1 MHDRRSFMK
10 LGAGMAAGAM
20 MPMVAS
26 AKCGDEPTQWD
37 SEHEVIIIGSG
48 FAGLAAAVEAMRK
61 GAKDVVVFEKMGVYG
76 GNSTLNAGQAC
87 FAGTELQ
94 KKLGIKDSAEL
105 MVKDQLKSG
114 RGIASET
121 LLRHSAELGPYIY
134 QMTKDCG
141 CVYRDHI
148 ITTGGT
154 SATRSHQVV
163 ERSGSGFIRPMLDTA
178 RKMGVKTFIRH
189 KFEHLIRDNSGRVI
203 GIQVRK
209 GYHFGHE
216 ESGELI
222 NVKAQRGVIIATGGF
237 GYNINFRM
245 AQDPTLTAEVGCTN
259 AKGATGDGLIEM
271 LAAGATPVHLAHIQS
286 GPWASPDEGGFGY
299 GAGFSLYNFPHSI
312 AIDRNT
318 GQRFMNEIAD
328 RKTRADLELQ
338 RRDKDGN
345 PNPALL
351 IAPKHEAQKDP
362 SMHNVLKYNV
372 AWEFDSVEAIANH
385 FDVPLAPL
393 KKQIDDWNG
402 FVENGEDTQFG
413 KRMDAGRGI
422 KLTAPFI
429 VQRLWPKVHYCQ
441 GGIQINTKAEVLA
454 AKTGKP
460 IPGLY
465 AAGEVTGG
473 IHGVSRLGGCSTPE
487 CMAFGVTAARSIME
501 A

>member
-1 MHDRRSFMK
+1 MTDRRSFLK
-10 LGAGMAAGAM
+10 FGAGAAAAGALF
-20 MPMVAS
+20 PISSQAS
-26 AKCGDEPTQWD
+26 NGDTKWD
-37 SEHEVIIIGSG
+37 QEYDIIIVGSG
-48 FAGLAAAVEAMRK
+48 FAGLAAAVEAKRLN
-61 GAKDVVVFEKMGVYG
+61 AKSVVVFEKMGVYG
-76 GNSTLNAGQAC
+76 GNSTLNAGQSC

-94 KKLGIKDSAEL
+94 TKLGITDSAEL
-105 MVKDQLKSG
+105 MVKDQLKAG
-114 RGIASET
+114 RGIASES
-121 LLRHSAELGPYIY
+121 LLRHSAELGPYVY
-134 QMTKDCG
+134 QMTQDCG
-141 CVYRDHI
+141 VKYRDHI

-154 SATRSHQVV
+154 SATRSHQTI
-163 ERSGSGFIRPMLDTA
+163 ERSGAGFIQPMLKTA
-178 RKMGVKTFIRH
+178 RELGVETHNRH
-189 KFEHLIRDNSGRVI
+189 KFEHLIRNDNGDVLGVQIR
-203 GIQVRK
+203 R

-216 ESGELI
+216 DSGELI
-222 NVKAQRGVIIATGGF
+222 NVRCNKGVLIATGGF
-237 GYNINFRM
+237 GFNVNFRM

-345 PNPALL
+345 PQPALL
-351 IAPKHEAQKDP
+351 IAPKAEAQKDP
-362 SMHNVLKYNV
+362 SMKKVLKYNV
-372 AWEFDSVEAIANH
+372 AWEFDSVEAIAAH
-385 FDVPLAPL
+385 FKVPLKPL
-393 KKQIDDWNG
+393 QQQIKDWNG
-402 FVENGEDTQFG
+402 YVANGTDPQFG

-441 GGIQINTKAEVLA
+441 GGIQINTKAEVMA
-454 AKTGKP
+454 AKTGVP
-460 IPGLY
+460 IKGLY

-487 CMAFGVTAARSIME
+487 CLAFGITAARSMME

>member
-1 MHDRRSFMK
+1 MKDRRSFLK
-10 LGAGMAAGAM
+10 LGAGAAAAGAM
-20 MPMVAS
+20 LPFASHASGNGVNWDAEYDMVI
-26 AKCGDEPTQWD
+26 
-37 SEHEVIIIGSG
+37 VGSG
-48 FAGLAAAVEAMRK
+48 FAGLAAAIEAKRLNCK
-61 GAKDVVVFEKMGVYG
+61 RVLVIEKMGVYG

-87 FAGTELQ
+87 FAGTDLQ
-94 KKLGIKDSAEL
+94 KKLGIEDSAEL
-105 MVKDQLKSG
+105 MVKDQLAAG
-114 RGIASET
+114 RGIASKE
-121 LLRHSAELGPYIY
+121 LLMASAEIGPYVY

-141 CVYRDHI
+141 VRYRDHI

-154 SATRSHQVV
+154 SATRSHQTE
-163 ERSGSGFIRPMLDTA
+163 ERSGAGFIQPMLKTA
-178 RKMGVKTFIRH
+178 RKMGVETVIRH
-189 KFEHLIRDNSGRVI
+189 KFEHLIRDDNGAVI
-203 GIQVRK
+203 GIQVRR

-216 ESGELI
+216 DSGELI
-222 NVKAQRGVIIATGGF
+222 NVRAHKGVLMATGGF
-237 GYNINFRM
+237 GYNVSLRQ

-271 LAAGATPVHLAHIQS
+271 LAAGATPVHLSHIQS

-318 GQRFMNEIAD
+318 GLRFMNEIAD

-351 IAPKHEAQKDP
+351 IAPKHEAQNDP
-362 SMHNVLKYNV
+362 SMEKVLKYNV
-372 AWEFDSVEAIANH
+372 AWEFDSVEAIAKH
-385 FDVPLAPL
+385 FDVPLQPL
-393 KKQIDDWNG
+393 QQQINDWND
-402 FVENGEDTQFG
+402 FVAKGEDPQFG

-441 GGIQINTKAEVLA
+441 GGIQINPQAQVIA
-454 AKTGKP
+454 ARNGQP
-460 IPGLY
+460 IPNLY

-473 IHGVSRLGGCSTPE
+473 VHGVSRLGGCSTPE
-487 CMAFGVTAARSIME
+487 CLAFGVIAARSIMK